1 MTINDRPTTE
11 RFVEVVWTDAYADK
25 PTKAF
30 TVAEVTH
37 DDKDNLPV
45 ITRGWLLRS
54 DEKGVSLA
62 AEVYWNTD
70 DGQWNYRGKT
80 FILKSMVNTI
90 ADWPLVKAKRQR
102 KPKPTLTDVG
112 DTAWGV

>member
-1 MTINDRPTTE
+1 MTNRPPE

-30 TVAEVTH
+30 TVEEVTH
-37 DDKDNLPV
+37 ADADNLPV
-45 ITRGWLLRS
+45 ITRGWLLRQ

-62 AEVYWNTD
+62 AEVYFNTD
-70 DGQWNYRGKT
+70 DQKWNYRGKT

-90 ADWPLVKAKRQR
+90 EDWPPVKVKRVR
-102 KPKPTLTDVG
+102 KSKVPADLLTIDVVG
-112 DTAWGV
+112 G